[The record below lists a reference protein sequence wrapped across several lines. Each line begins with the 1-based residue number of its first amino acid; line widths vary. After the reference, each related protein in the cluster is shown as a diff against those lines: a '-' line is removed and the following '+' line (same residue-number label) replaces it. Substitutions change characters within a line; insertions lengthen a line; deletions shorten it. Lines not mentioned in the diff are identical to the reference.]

1 MVIKPLRK
9 VVFVFA
15 FVLLLSAF
23 VNAQDANASDR
34 KIVKAPAVTLP
45 DAAKSEHLHGTMLVE
60 VKVDESGKVKDVVQ
74 VVGPDWT
81 CPNYESPGLTALRKY
96 VEKQAETVSFE
107 PKSKD
112 SKVDEPTHWV
122 EFKFV
127 DPTPP
132 DSGKVGVK
140 VISPGRKPVN
150 GGVLNGKALELV
162 QPRYPEAARAV
173 RASGTVKIDVLIS
186 EKGRIISA
194 EAISGHPVLVASAR
208 AAACSSRFSPT
219 TLSGNPVKV
228 RGVIVY
234 VFKP

>member
-34 KIVKAPAVTLP
+34 KIVNAPAVTLP
-45 DAAKSEHLHGTMLVE
+45 DAAKSEHLHGTMLAE
-60 VKVDESGKVKDVVQ
+60 VKVDDRGRVTDVTQ

-162 QPRYPEAARAV
+162 QPRYPEAARAMK
-173 RASGTVKIDVLIS
+173 ASGVVVIKVLIS
-186 EKGRIISA
+186 EKGNVISA
-194 EAISGHPVLVASAR
+194 EVDSGHPLLSAVSR
-208 AAACSSRFSPT
+208 AAACTSRFSPT
-219 TLSGNPVKV
+219 TLEGGPVKV
-228 RGVIVY
+228 TGIIRYHFV
-234 VFKP
+234 P